1 MKQYRSN
8 SEDSTALYDENI
20 QSPFFEDSRQ
30 NIWFTTYQAIH
41 SYDRKHDN
49 FKHYFLRDK
58 SGVAI
63 KEDYKAFAFERD
75 SFLWLV
81 CGRKLFRF
89 NIFQPNAI
97 TEIDS
102 ISALNCI
109 AEKDALG
116 HIQYIY
122 SVSPSSFQNEYLVV
136 ANSEVVGRKKWFQGI
151 SPIPKSVNSVMTEND
166 TLTWLGTS
174 NGLLAW
180 NRQTESFRLVKSLPN
195 KSCSFIANGEK
206 ALIVLMPE
214 VGLIQFNREDES
226 SALFILKSSAE
237 KAVSP
242 KTFDNLHLDR
252 QGNLWISFE
261 SNGLA
266 FANLRKT
273 KFNAMPKQPNSNKN
287 AIWNYLA
294 LLEDRE
300 GNIWH
305 GTNTDGLFVLN
316 HEGKLKSHFMPDPL
330 KSNSLPFESVP
341 CLHQDRNGHIWVG
354 TAVGFSQF
362 SPPNSFIPV
371 YTEKEENKSFFID
384 IHQLRNGEII
394 TTTFS
399 NGVFMI
405 KRIKGKAVLVNILK
419 SNKGFTT
426 IYQDSSDRI
435 YICKNETEI
444 GVYKLINEKL
454 DSIETLP
461 IRGGV
466 CGYFENV
473 NNNTLYIATLNGLA
487 KVDLNDLKKK
497 PIILTEKNGLP
508 DKYITAMLAD
518 RNQNLWL
525 STAKGLAYF
534 NMDSVYFRTFSL
546 ADGMQSTEFYLSA
559 ALKRHNGELWFGGS
573 NGITI
578 VNPNNITYLANKPIV
593 KITDIKINDLGRP
606 GLADDRTGA
615 TNISQIRHLDLDY
628 SDNTLSFEFVA
639 IEYSDPANNRLRYML
654 KGADDHWVDLK
665 KGELGF
671 ARYPKLKNNT
681 YTLVIQ
687 GANSDGVWGEP
698 IEALQITINPHWTN
712 TAWFKISLAAII
724 ALISWLIIRYRIA
737 QIREKADLNTRVAEN
752 KMAALRSQMN
762 PHFVFNSLQTVNG
775 FIAKQ
780 DLRGAM
786 EYINQFARLM
796 RVILENSREGQISLE
811 REIELLE
818 LYMKIES
825 RRFGTPFTYAINVG
839 DNIDTY
845 SMEIPS
851 MLLQPF
857 VENAIKHGL
866 FHKKDGGH
874 INIAF
879 IQENKSLKCVV
890 EDNGVGRAK
899 TAELNT
905 QQGRGHKSRGLQI
918 VNERLAI
925 IRAANPGNYD
935 VKISDLFDRQQNPSG
950 TRVEITLPLS

>member
-1 MKQYRSN
+1 M
-8 SEDSTALYDENI
+8 
-20 QSPFFEDSRQ
+20 
-30 NIWFTTYQAIH
+30 
-41 SYDRKHDN
+41 
-49 FKHYFLRDK
+49 
-58 SGVAI
+58 
-63 KEDYKAFAFERD
+63 
-75 SFLWLV
+75 
-81 CGRKLFRF
+81 GR
-89 NIFQPNAI
+89 
-97 TEIDS
+97 E
-102 ISALNCI
+102 
-109 AEKDALG
+109 E
-116 HIQYIY
+116 
-122 SVSPSSFQNEYLVV
+122 
-136 ANSEVVGRKKWFQGI
+136 WFQGI
-151 SPIPKSVNSVMTEND
+151 SPIPTSVTSILTEND

-174 NGLLAW
+174 SGLISW
-180 NRQTESFRLVKSLPN
+180 NRQKNSFRYVDSLPRKN
-195 KSCSFIANGEK
+195 CTFVAKGNNE
-206 ALIVLMPE
+206 LIVLVPE
-214 VGLIQFNREDES
+214 EGLFLFDKGRET
-226 SALFILKSSAE
+226 ATKYLLKSTES
-237 KAVSP
+237 KTVSTE
-242 KTFDNLHLDR
+242 TFDNLHLDKNE
-252 QGNLWISFE
+252 NLWISFN
-261 SNGLA
+261 SNGLS
-266 FANLRKT
+266 FTNLRKT
-273 KFNAMPKQPNSNKN
+273 KFGASPKQTLSTKN
-287 AIWNYLA
+287 TTWNYMEFM
-294 LLEDRE
+294 EDAA

-305 GTNTDGLFVLN
+305 GTNTDGIYVLDN
-316 HEGKLKSHFMPDPL
+316 AGKLKNHFDANPQNP
-330 KSNSLPFESVP
+330 NSLPFVSVQ
-341 CLHQDRNGHIWVG
+341 CVQQDRTGNIWVG
-354 TAVGFSQF
+354 TAVGFAQF
-362 SPPNSFIPV
+362 SPPNSFFHV
-371 YTEKEENKSFFID
+371 YTEKGENNLFFTD
-384 IHQLRNGEII
+384 IYQLKTGEIL
-394 TTTFS
+394 TSTVS
-399 NGVFMI
+399 NGVYMI
-405 KRIKGKAVLVNILK
+405 KQTKGKAVLVNILESK
-419 SNKGFTT
+419 KGFTT
-426 IYQDSSDRI
+426 IYEDSKNRI
-435 YICKNETEI
+435 FICKNETEI
-444 GVYKLINEKL
+444 GVYALKNGKL
-454 DSIETLP
+454 DSIESVQ

-466 CGYFENV
+466 YGYYENV
-473 NNNTLYIATLNGLA
+473 NNNTLWIATLNGLA
-487 KVDLNDLKKK
+487 KVDLTDLKKK
-497 PIILTEKNGLP
+497 PILLTEKNGLP

-518 RNQNLWL
+518 NSQNLWL

-534 NMDSVYFRTFSL
+534 NMDSTYVRTFSL
-546 ADGMQSTEFYLSA
+546 ADGMQSSEFYLSA
-559 ALKRHNGELWFGGS
+559 GLKRRNGELWFGGS

-578 VNPNNITYLANKPIV
+578 VNPNNITYPDNKPIV
-593 KITDIKINDLGRP
+593 KITDIKINDLERP
-606 GLADDRTGA
+606 GLADFNTGA

-628 SDNTLSFEFVA
+628 GDNTLSFEFVA

-671 ARYPKLKNNT
+671 ARYPKLKNNI
-681 YTLVIQ
+681 YTLIIQ
-687 GANSDGVWGEP
+687 GANSDGIWGEP

-712 TAWFKISLAAII
+712 TTWFKISLAAII

-811 REIELLE
+811 REVELLE

-825 RRFGTPFTYAINVG
+825 RRFGTPFTYTINVG
-839 DNIDTY
+839 DNVDTY

-866 FHKKDGGH
+866 FHKKEGGH

-879 IQENKSLKCVV
+879 LRVNGSLKCVV